1 MQPTAWQRWQKPR
14 IERELMR
21 MTDVLQRL
29 GADRVILFG
38 AYARGDIN
46 QASNVDLLVVLDTKQ
61 QMAGRIQRVLEAL
74 DSELT
79 VEPLVYTPR
88 EFERLKANG
97 GPLIE
102 TVERE
107 GRVLYERTT

>member
-1 MQPTAWQRWQKPR
+1 MQPTAWKRWRQPR

-38 AYARGDIN
+38 EYARGDCRKTG
-46 QASNVDLLVVLDTKQ
+46 SVDLLVVLDTKQ
-61 QMAGRIQRVLEAL
+61 RMADRIERVLEAL
-74 DSELT
+74 DSEMT
-79 VEPLVYTPR
+79 VEPLVYTPQ

-102 TVERE
+102 AVEHE
-107 GRVLYERTT
+107 GRVLYERAT

>member
-1 MQPTAWQRWQKPR
+1 
-14 IERELMR
+14 
-21 MTDVLQRL
+21 MTDVLRRL

-38 AYARGDIN
+38 PCARGDYTK
-46 QASNVDLLVVLDTKQ
+46 AGSVDLLVVLETKQ
-61 QMAGRIQRVLEAL
+61 RMADRIERLLEAL
-74 DSELT
+74 DSEMT
-79 VEPLVYTPR
+79 VEPLVYTPQ

-107 GRVLYERTT
+107 GRVLYERAT